1 MRDHSF
7 VTNYLTNP
15 YSSVLS
21 VSGNT
26 KVITALSLDMKVPPH
41 VKSGGWLTAEYSLLP
56 GSTNIRSARERGK
69 ISGRTAEIQRLI
81 GRSLR
86 MAVDLEKIPGITM
99 LIDCDVLEA
108 DGGTRTASVNG
119 GMLAVALAC
128 KKLVDEGIVPENPL
142 KNWIGAI
149 SGGIIDGEV
158 VMDLDYEKDSRADTD
173 FNFVFYENGNI
184 IELQGTAER
193 VPLEDD
199 KFFELLK
206 ESRICVKNI
215 IAEMKAIAGMS
226 K

>member
-1 MRDHSF
+1 MREHSF
-7 VTNYLTNP
+7 VTNYLNNP
-15 YSSVLS
+15 YASVLS

-26 KVITALSLDMKVPPH
+26 KVITALSLDFKVPPH

-56 GSTNIRSARERGK
+56 GSTNVRSARERTK

-128 KKLVDEGIVPENPL
+128 RKLAEEGVVTENPL

-149 SGGIIDGEV
+149 SGGVIDGEV
-158 VMDLDYEKDSRADTD
+158 VIDLDYEKDSRADTD
-173 FNFVFYENGNI
+173 FNFVFSENGNI

-193 VPLEDD
+193 TPLDD
-199 KFFELLK
+199 EKFFELLK
-206 ESRICVKNI
+206 ESRKCVKEI
-215 IAEMKAIAGMS
+215 IAEMKSIAGFA

>member
-1 MRDHSF
+1 LREHSF
-7 VTNYLTNP
+7 ITNYLTNP

-56 GSTNIRSARERGK
+56 GSTNVRSARERGK

-119 GMLAVALAC
+119 GMLAVAIAC
-128 KKLVDEGIVPENPL
+128 KKLVDEGILHENPL

-149 SGGIIDGEV
+149 SGGIIDGKV

-173 FNFVFYENGNI
+173 FNFVFSENGNI

-206 ESRICVKNI
+206 ESRVCVKEI
-215 IAEMKAIAGMS
+215 IAEMKSIAGFA